1 MFSDVVSKE
10 VEDKSTEVAMGIGGQ
25 PDTALLLAVE
35 NLSKSFG
42 TQPLWRDVSFTLH
55 EGESLS
61 ICGASG
67 SGKSTLLLAIG
78 GLETVQSGTVM
89 FDGYPVIGGR
99 QAHVEGIGYVFQ
111 HYHLV
116 EELTVRENL
125 LLPFSIRFGIKQ
137 MPDIWDDVLELLG
150 LKPFLEQLPT
160 TLSGGERQRA
170 ALARAVLAKPK
181 LLLADEPTGS
191 LDEVTGERVMELLL
205 QVCQW
210 FRMSLI
216 LVTHA
221 PTFAA
226 QTHRRMVLKDGFLR
240 KQT

>member
-1 MFSDVVSKE
+1 MNIQ
-10 VEDKSTEVAMGIGGQ
+10 STEAATEIGEH
-25 PDTALLLAVE
+25 TASEPLLAVE
-35 NLSKSFG
+35 NLSKRFG
-42 TQPLWRDVSFTLH
+42 TQLLWRDVSFTLN

-89 FDGYPVIGGR
+89 FDGRPVIGG
-99 QAHVEGIGYVFQ
+99 QKAFVEGIGYVFQ
-111 HYHLV
+111 HYHLI

-125 LLPFSIRFGIKQ
+125 LLPFSIRFGKQ
-137 MPDIWDDVLELLG
+137 IPDIRDEVLDLLG
-150 LKPFLEQLPT
+150 LRELLDRLPT
-160 TLSGGERQRA
+160 TLSGGEQQRA

-191 LDEVTGERVMELLL
+191 LDEGTGTRVMELLL
-205 QVCQW
+205 QVCRR

-216 LVTHA
+216 LVTHSA
-221 PTFAA
+221 TFAA
-226 QTHRRMVLKDGFLR
+226 QTHRRMLLKDGLLR
-240 KQT
+240 EQTP

>member
-1 MFSDVVSKE
+1 MEPQD
-10 VEDKSTEVAMGIGGQ
+10 TEVATEIGDQ
-25 PDTALLLAVE
+25 TVAKPLLAVE

-42 TQPLWRDVSFTLH
+42 IQPLWRNVSFTLH

-78 GLETVQSGTVM
+78 GLETVQSGTVT
-89 FDGYPVIGGR
+89 FDGRPVIGGR
-99 QAHVEGIGYVFQ
+99 QAHVKGIGYVFQ

-125 LLPFSIRFGIKQ
+125 LLPFSIRFGSRQ
-137 MPDIWDDVLELLG
+137 MPDIWDEVLDLLG
-150 LKPFLEQLPT
+150 LKELLDRLPT
-160 TLSGGERQRA
+160 VLSGGEQQRA

-191 LDEVTGERVMELLL
+191 LDEATGTRVMELLL
-205 QVCQW
+205 RVCQR
-210 FRMSLI
+210 FCMSLI
-216 LVTHA
+216 LVTHSEA
-221 PTFAA
+221 FAA
-226 QTHRRMVLKDGFLR
+226 RTDRRMLLKDGFLR
-240 KQT
+240 EQTA

>member
-1 MFSDVVSKE
+1 MEPQD
-10 VEDKSTEVAMGIGGQ
+10 TEVATEIGDQ
-25 PDTALLLAVE
+25 TVAKPLLAVE

-42 TQPLWRDVSFTLH
+42 IQPLWRNVSFTLH

-89 FDGYPVIGGR
+89 FDGHPVIGGR
-99 QAHVEGIGYVFQ
+99 QAHVKGIGYVFQ

-125 LLPFSIRFGIKQ
+125 LLPFSIRFGSRQ
-137 MPDIWDDVLELLG
+137 MPDIWDEVLDLLG
-150 LKPFLEQLPT
+150 LKELLDRLPT
-160 TLSGGERQRA
+160 VLSGGEQQRA

-191 LDEVTGERVMELLL
+191 LDEATGARVMKLLL
-205 QVCQW
+205 QVCRC

-216 LVTHA
+216 LVTHS
-221 PTFAA
+221 PMFAE
-226 QTHRRMVLKDGFLR
+226 QTDRRMVLKNGFLSE
-240 KQT
+240 QTP

>member
-1 MFSDVVSKE
+1 MIPQ
-10 VEDKSTEVAMGIGGQ
+10 TEAMTEAQ
-25 PDTALLLAVE
+25 EPTDAESLLTVE
-35 NLSKSFG
+35 NLAKRFG
-42 TQPLWRDVSFTLH
+42 TQPLWRDVSFALN

-89 FDGYPVIGGR
+89 FDGRPVVGGR
-99 QAHVEGIGYVFQ
+99 QAQVEGIGYVFQ
-111 HYHLV
+111 HYHLI

-125 LLPFSIRFGIKQ
+125 LLPFSIRFGKQ
-137 MPDIWDDVLELLG
+137 MPDIWDEVLDLLG
-150 LKPFLEQLPT
+150 LRELLDRLPT

-191 LDEVTGERVMELLL
+191 LDEATGARVMELLL
-205 QVCQW
+205 RVCQR
-210 FRMSLI
+210 FCMSLI
-216 LVTHA
+216 LVTHSA
-221 PTFAA
+221 MFA
-226 QTHRRMVLKDGFLR
+226 TRTDRRMSLKDGFLCEQGY
-240 KQT
+240 KGEVDG

>member
-1 MFSDVVSKE
+1 MEPQDI
-10 VEDKSTEVAMGIGGQ
+10 EVATKIGDQ
-25 PDTALLLAVE
+25 IAVKPLLAVE

-55 EGESLS
+55 EGKSLS

-78 GLETVQSGTVM
+78 GLETVQSGTVT
-89 FDGYPVIGGR
+89 FNGRPVVGGR
-99 QAHVEGIGYVFQ
+99 KAFIKGIGYVFQ
-111 HYHLV
+111 HYHLI

-125 LLPFSIRFGIKQ
+125 LLPFSIRFESKQ
-137 MPDIWDDVLELLG
+137 MPDIWDEVLDLLG
-150 LKPFLEQLPT
+150 LREFLDRLPT
-160 TLSGGERQRA
+160 TLSGGEQQRA

-191 LDEVTGERVMELLL
+191 LDEATGTRVMELLL
-205 QVCQW
+205 QVCQK

-216 LVTHA
+216 LVTHSA
-221 PTFAA
+221 AFAVR
-226 QTHRRMVLKDGFLR
+226 TDRRMLLKDGFLR
-240 KQT
+240 EQT

>member
-1 MFSDVVSKE
+1 MSIQ
-10 VEDKSTEVAMGIGGQ
+10 STEATTEVRELTDIA
-25 PDTALLLAVE
+25 PLLAVE

-67 SGKSTLLLAIG
+67 SGKSTLLLVIG
-78 GLETVQSGTVM
+78 GLETVQSGTVT
-89 FDGYPVIGGR
+89 FDGRPVIGGKR
-99 QAHVEGIGYVFQ
+99 VFIEGIGYVFQ
-111 HYHLV
+111 HYHLI

-125 LLPFSIRFGIKQ
+125 LLPFSIRFGKQ
-137 MPDIWDDVLELLG
+137 MPDIWDEVLDLLG
-150 LKPFLEQLPT
+150 LRELLDRLPT
-160 TLSGGERQRA
+160 TLSGGEQQRA

-191 LDEVTGERVMELLL
+191 LDEATGARVMELLQ
-205 QVCQW
+205 QVCQR

-216 LVTHA
+216 LVTHSA
-221 PTFAA
+221 TFAA
-226 QTHRRMVLKDGFLR
+226 QTHRRAVLKDGSLC

>member
-1 MFSDVVSKE
+1 MSIQ
-10 VEDKSTEVAMGIGGQ
+10 STEATTEVRELTDIA
-25 PDTALLLAVE
+25 PLLAVE

-67 SGKSTLLLAIG
+67 SGKSTLLLVIG
-78 GLETVQSGTVM
+78 GLETVQSGTVT
-89 FDGYPVIGGR
+89 FDGRPVVGGR
-99 QAHVEGIGYVFQ
+99 RAHVEGIGYVFQ
-111 HYHLV
+111 HYHLI

-125 LLPFSIRFGIKQ
+125 LLPFSIRFGKQ
-137 MPDIWDDVLELLG
+137 MPDIWDEVLDLLG
-150 LKPFLEQLPT
+150 LRELLDRLPT
-160 TLSGGERQRA
+160 TLSGGEQQRA

-191 LDEVTGERVMELLL
+191 LDEATGARVMELLQ
-205 QVCQW
+205 QVCQR

-216 LVTHA
+216 LVTHSA
-221 PTFAA
+221 TFAA
-226 QTHRRMVLKDGFLR
+226 QTHRRAVLKDGSLC
-240 KQT
+240 KQR

>member
-1 MFSDVVSKE
+1 MNIQ
-10 VEDKSTEVAMGIGGQ
+10 STEAATEIGEH
-25 PDTALLLAVE
+25 TASEPLLAVE

-42 TQPLWRDVSFTLH
+42 TQLLWRDVSFTLN

-61 ICGASG
+61 VCGISG

-78 GLETVQSGTVM
+78 GLETVQSGTVT
-89 FDGYPVIGGR
+89 FNGRPVMGGQ
-99 QAHVEGIGYVFQ
+99 QAHVEGIRYVFQ
-111 HYHLV
+111 HYHLI

-125 LLPFSIRFGIKQ
+125 LLPFSIRFGSKQ
-137 MPDIWDDVLELLG
+137 MPDIWDDVLDLLG

-191 LDEVTGERVMELLL
+191 LDEATGERVMELLL
-205 QVCQW
+205 QVCQR

-216 LVTHA
+216 LVTHSA
-221 PTFAA
+221 TFAA
-226 QTHRRMVLKDGFLR
+226 KTRRRTVLKDGSLCE
-240 KQT
+240 QT

>member
-1 MFSDVVSKE
+1 MNIQ
-10 VEDKSTEVAMGIGGQ
+10 STEAATEIGEH
-25 PDTALLLAVE
+25 TASEPLLAVE
-35 NLSKSFG
+35 NLSKRFG
-42 TQPLWRDVSFTLH
+42 TQLLWRDVSFTLN

-89 FDGYPVIGGR
+89 FDGRPVIGG
-99 QAHVEGIGYVFQ
+99 QKAFVEGIGYVFQ
-111 HYHLV
+111 HYHLI

-125 LLPFSIRFGIKQ
+125 LLPFSIRFGKK
-137 MPDIWDDVLELLG
+137 MPDIWDEVLDLLG
-150 LKPFLEQLPT
+150 LRELLDRLPT
-160 TLSGGERQRA
+160 TLSGGEQQRA

-191 LDEVTGERVMELLL
+191 LDEGTGTRVMELLL
-205 QVCQW
+205 QVCRR

-216 LVTHA
+216 LVTHSA
-221 PTFAA
+221 TFAA
-226 QTHRRMVLKDGFLR
+226 QTHRRMLLKDGLLR
-240 KQT
+240 EQTP

>member
-1 MFSDVVSKE
+1 MIPQ
-10 VEDKSTEVAMGIGGQ
+10 TEATTEERE
-25 PDTALLLAVE
+25 PTDAESLLAVE

-42 TQPLWRDVSFTLH
+42 MQPLWRNVSFTLH

-78 GLETVQSGTVM
+78 GLETIQSGTVT
-89 FDGYPVIGGR
+89 FDGRPVTGGQR
-99 QAHVEGIGYVFQ
+99 AHVEGIGYVFQ
-111 HYHLV
+111 HYHLI

-125 LLPFSIRFGIKQ
+125 LLPFSIRFGGRQ
-137 MPDIWDDVLELLG
+137 MPDIWDEVLDLLG
-150 LKPFLEQLPT
+150 LKELLDRLPT
-160 TLSGGERQRA
+160 TLSGGEQQRA

-191 LDEVTGERVMELLL
+191 LDEGTGTRVMELLL
-205 QVCQW
+205 QVCRR

-216 LVTHA
+216 LVTHSA
-221 PTFAA
+221 TFAA
-226 QTHRRMVLKDGFLR
+226 QTDRRMLLKDGFLR
-240 KQT
+240 EQ